1 MNNLKITLT
10 AKLTLKTP
18 ADSIEDIFKSLSVVS
33 NDENY
38 PILSQSRVKTQNG
51 NFKHCFIFHKPEEI
65 SYLNTAFRIETPL
78 KSITDIFPHLTVISS
93 NPNISIIEQDLNYV

>member
-18 ADSIEDIFKSLSVVS
+18 IESIEDIFKSLSVVS

-38 PILSQSRVKTQNG
+38 PILSQSIVKTQNG
-51 NFKHCFIFHKPEEI
+51 NIKHSFTFFKPEEI

-78 KSITDIFPHLTVISS
+78 KSITDILDRKSV
-93 NPNISIIEQDLNYV
+93 V

>member
-1 MNNLKITLT
+1 MKNLKITLT
-10 AKLTLKTP
+10 AKLTLKTST
-18 ADSIEDIFKSLSVVS
+18 DSIEDICKSLSVVS

-38 PILSQSRVKTQNG
+38 PILSQSIVKTQNG
-51 NFKHCFIFHKPEEI
+51 NIKHSLTFFKPEEI
-65 SYLNTAFRIETPL
+65 SYLNTTFRIETPL

>member
-1 MNNLKITLT
+1 MKNLKITLT

-18 ADSIEDIFKSLSVVS
+18 ADSIQDIFKSLSVVS

-38 PILSQSRVKTQNG
+38 PILSQSIVKTQNG
-51 NFKHCFIFHKPEEI
+51 NIKHSFTFSKPEEI

>member
-10 AKLTLKTP
+10 AKLTLKTSTE
-18 ADSIEDIFKSLSVVS
+18 SIEDIFKSLSVVS
-33 NDENY
+33 NNENY
-38 PILSQSRVKTQNG
+38 PILSQSIVKTQNG
-51 NFKHCFIFHKPEEI
+51 NIKHSFTFFKPEEI